1 MNTKNFTSC
10 LTKRRKMKKI
20 NSYWGGRLTVIVLF
34 SLSLLTSILCI
45 YGIVSDSL
53 WWIFFIPLSFLM
65 LYAAICC
72 IKKGFLSYLKTDEF
86 KICNA
91 NYSINWNNVYIT
103 LSSTRDIVYGN
114 GLVYIVY
121 IDDHYLT
128 EDEINN
134 KTNKMFMVVNLLIPK
149 RHEQILLR
157 YDKKVKIIAQNNDKR
172 LKTFLEHNSK
182 YN

>member
-1 MNTKNFTSC
+1 
-10 LTKRRKMKKI
+10 MKKI
-20 NSYWGGRLTVIVLF
+20 NSYWGGRFTVIVLL
-34 SLSLLTSILCI
+34 SLSLLTAILCI
-45 YGIVSDSL
+45 YGTVADSFG
-53 WWIFFIPLSFLM
+53 WIYFIPLSLLM
-65 LYAAICC
+65 LYAAIYR
-72 IKKGFLSYLKTDEF
+72 IKRGFLSYLKTDEY

-91 NYSINWNNVYIT
+91 NHSINWNNVYIT

-114 GLVYIVY
+114 GLVYVMY

-128 EDEINN
+128 EDEANN

-157 YDKKVKIIAQNNDKR
+157 YNKKVKLIGQNNDKR

-182 YN
+182 YD